1 MTFRTIVV
9 LLTASAILS
18 AQNFTRITDPSN
30 PIAVAPASG
39 VVGYAGTAWVDYD
52 NDGDVDLFACPSHLY
67 RNEGSGQFTTVK
79 GHGIGSGL
87 PAAPATGVSFAD
99 MDNDGDM
106 DCLYT
111 GAVCAIYVN
120 GGAATGYTFTPV
132 KRSDIADPDIRGWSG
147 AWGDMDNDGLVDA
160 MITHPRGFVG
170 TAQPNHLF
178 RNLGAGEF
186 QRVTSTPVTAAL
198 APYTV
203 ATWFDFD
210 MDGDQDLFIGSG
222 PAGTPA
228 KDFLYRN
235 MLKESGTATLQR
247 ITDGILGTDL
257 LDGQVW
263 NWIDIE
269 NDGDLDAYVTNY
281 GGVPNNV
288 LYRNDNGVFVKAAAA
303 EVGPI
308 VSANNTSLANIW
320 ADFDNDGDVDCY
332 VTRDGQ
338 RTCLYYSNNGNGSF
352 TRVDTIPP
360 VLVTAP
366 HTSAAAGDY
375 DKDGDMDLFVVSG
388 GTLNELY
395 RNDQS
400 TVNNWIVVNVKGAQF
415 NRTAVGAKVRV
426 KATIGGKSY
435 WQHREVSSQNSFN
448 GHNSH
453 AVHVGLGNATVIDSL
468 VIEWLSGQRTV
479 QTNVSTKQYLSATE
493 PGASPYIRSMF
504 YGDVRTDQ
512 VPMPVNFS
520 DLSYGDPGPA
530 VSWNWDFNGDGI
542 TDAVTKNAE
551 HTYAVADTYSV
562 RLIVSD
568 GVRTDTTIRKDYI
581 TALPTSPVIVMNTLQ
596 YGFGTIPV
604 AVGIKD
610 TVIMVY
616 NQGKSPDSLFVS
628 KVNGTS
634 AFVAVKPDSALSVSP
649 TSFVLGPKDSQAVH
663 FTIHL
668 NKMTR
673 TSEATTYIPKLV
685 VTSHSNNGPKVF
697 EKSFTFKVSGP
708 LTGMQSASGIPSEYV
723 LEQNYPNP
731 FNPSTTIRYSI
742 SSDHSPAGRTEGV
755 MVKLTIHD
763 LLGREIATLVN
774 EEQPAGWNEVTW
786 NASGFASG
794 LYYYRLHS
802 QEFTETKKLLLV
814 R

>member
-1 MTFRTIVV
+1 MTIRTIAL
-9 LLTASAILS
+9 LLTAAAMLS

-52 NDGDVDLFACPSHLY
+52 ADGDVDLFACPTHLY
-67 RNEGSGQFTTVK
+67 RNDGNGQFSIVN
-79 GHGIGSGL
+79 GHGIGNGL
-87 PAAPATGVSFAD
+87 LAAPASGVSFAD

-111 GAVCAIYVN
+111 GAVSVLYRN
-120 GGAATGYTFTPV
+120 NGAASGHTFSAVT
-132 KRSDIADPDIRGWSG
+132 RGDIGSRDNRGWAG

-160 MITHPRGFVG
+160 VITHPRGFVG

-186 QRVTSTPVTAAL
+186 VRVTTTPVTAAL

-203 ATWFDFD
+203 ATWFDYD

-235 MLKESGTATLQR
+235 LLKETGSATLQR
-247 ITDGILGTDL
+247 ITEGILGTDL

-288 LYRNDNGVFVKAAAA
+288 LYRNDNGVYVKATAA
-303 EVGPI
+303 EAGSI
-308 VSANNTSLANIW
+308 VSSNNSSLANIW

-388 GTLNELY
+388 GTVNELY
-395 RNDQS
+395 RNDQPS
-400 TVNNWIVVNVKGAQF
+400 ANNWLVVNVKGAQF
-415 NRTAVGAKVRV
+415 NRSAVGAKVRV

-453 AVHVGLGNATVIDSL
+453 AVHIGLGNAPVIDSL

-479 QTNVSTKQYLSATE
+479 QTNVTAKQYLSVTE

-504 YGDVRTDQ
+504 YGDVLQDQ
-512 VPMPVNFS
+512 VPMPVNFT
-520 DLSYGDPGPA
+520 DLSYGDPGTA
-530 VSWNWDFNGDGI
+530 VSWKWDFNGDGV
-542 TDAVTKNAE
+542 TDAETKNAQY
-551 HTYAVADTYSV
+551 TYTIPDTYSV

-581 TALPTSPVIVMNTLQ
+581 SALPTSPVIVMNTLQ
-596 YGFGTIPV
+596 HSFGTIPV
-604 AVGIKD
+604 TAGTKD
-610 TVIMVY
+610 TAIMIY

-668 NKMTR
+668 NKMIR

-685 VTSHSNNGPKVF
+685 VTSRSNNGPKVF

-708 LTGMQSASGIPSEYV
+708 LTHISAGDGTVRQFS

-731 FNPSTTIRYSI
+731 FNPSTTIGYSI
-742 SSDHSPAGRTEGV
+742 AEDGPVSLTLTDALGRTVAELVRQYQSAGAYRY
-755 MVKLTIHD
+755 D
-763 LLGREIATLVN
+763 LDAAVFGLS
-774 EEQPAGWNEVTW
+774 
-786 NASGFASG
+786 SGM
-794 LYYYRLHS
+794 YYYRL
-802 QEFTETKKLLLV
+802 TAGLYTDVKKIILMK
-814 R
+814 